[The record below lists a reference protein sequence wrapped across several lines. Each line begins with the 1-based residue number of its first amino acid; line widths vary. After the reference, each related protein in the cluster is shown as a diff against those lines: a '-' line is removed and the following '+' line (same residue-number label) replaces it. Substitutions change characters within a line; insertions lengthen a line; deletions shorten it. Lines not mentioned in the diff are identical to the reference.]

1 MKFNIKNWQDKHLIK
16 ESKGLKREID
26 FKSDDAFKKYNAKH
40 KMRATTKVNIAGKD
54 TTAGDATGDGKSA
67 SKSVAPS
74 KNGKDLSDLVN
85 NSLADFGGE
94 DYEEEAME
102 RLDQLFQDTGAYD
115 KEELTYEDGMKAIQD
130 LDNYQDGESYHN
142 DEDEAYDEK
151 IEMQGQLMDLFDP
164 NREVEWNDDTRG
176 NVKADGSSHDYEE
189 LSRTTKT
196 SQTGRFDDDDD
207 DDDYDDGDDDYD
219 DGDDDYDDGDDY
231 DDDDSDPE
239 DILANAKVAYENGL
253 MDKEEWDN
261 TREDYD
267 DDDEYSDEALGS
279 DGYFWANDDAKA
291 DHEKQSGTKQDTD
304 AADGPA
310 VPVSGKQSSTARIGS
325 DHLSNILSGMDGD
338 ASGYYDDG
346 GETGLIDH
354 MEKAFDKAGLFDYP
368 DGPDGERDMGV
379 TYQGI
384 SDAIDAYDG
393 LENENNPETG
403 EKWTP
408 EDIKSDKEY
417 FKSQMRDELDQAE
430 KDREEDEANESV
442 IPRSTRIQEARMYQT
457 IQQLKGLEKN

>member
-1 MKFNIKNWQDKHLIK
+1 MERKGFIGGSDCNTIMNGDWLRLWSEKLGYTESSDLSDILAVQLGSYTESFNIKNWQDKHLIK

-26 FKSDDAFKKYNAKH
+26 FKSQKAFQKYDAKH
-40 KMRATTKVNIAGKD
+40 KMRTTTKVNIAGKD

-74 KNGKDLSDLVN
+74 TNGKELSDLVN
-85 NSLADFGGE
+85 NSLADFDGE
-94 DYEEEAME
+94 GYEEEAME
-102 RLDQLFQDTGAYD
+102 QLDQLFQDTGAYG

-196 SQTGRFDDDDD
+196 SQTGRFDDDDED
-207 DDDYDDGDDDYD
+207 DDDDYD

-304 AADGPA
+304 AAA
-310 VPVSGKQSSTARIGS
+310 VSYT
-325 DHLSNILSGMDGD
+325 HLTLPTI
-338 ASGYYDDG
+338 Y
-346 GETGLIDH
+346 
-354 MEKAFDKAGLFDYP
+354 
-368 DGPDGERDMGV
+368 
-379 TYQGI
+379 
-384 SDAIDAYDG
+384 
-393 LENENNPETG
+393 
-403 EKWTP
+403 
-408 EDIKSDKEY
+408 
-417 FKSQMRDELDQAE
+417 
-430 KDREEDEANESV
+430 SV
-442 IPRSTRIQEARMYQT
+442 
-457 IQQLKGLEKN
+457 